1 MHETASAHGGP
12 PPALVFPP
20 ARVTRPVQVTRS
32 SAGRPQALLRVRP
45 ARLSARRHR
54 AHACCA
60 EPRLS
65 KAAPTTMNPPRHQ
78 ATARGIRTI
87 APRSRSYR
95 LAAISHCRRWA
106 QGSGVPLSASP
117 LVAAPPPRGCIPA
130 GFVWPGS
137 PIWEPTRHLMRLNA
151 EVHDQVAG
159 LLSGPYP
166 GRMQSDSEDAD
177 APGGVLYH
185 GQDVGLGAVE
195 QVGREEVARQA
206 RLGLG
211 AQELRPGR
219 TGSALRRVDPGLL
232 QDFPHRRRRYL
243 HSQQACELLELGYRV
258 GASTTRRVLRVLKIP
273 QAPKRRTGTTWRQ
286 FMHAQAA
293 TMLATDFFHMDCAV
307 TLRRLYCLFVIEVG
321 SRYVHILGVTA
332 RS

>member
-1 MHETASAHGGP
+1 
-12 PPALVFPP
+12 
-20 ARVTRPVQVTRS
+20 
-32 SAGRPQALLRVRP
+32 
-45 ARLSARRHR
+45 
-54 AHACCA
+54 
-60 EPRLS
+60 
-65 KAAPTTMNPPRHQ
+65 
-78 ATARGIRTI
+78 
-87 APRSRSYR
+87 
-95 LAAISHCRRWA
+95 
-106 QGSGVPLSASP
+106 
-117 LVAAPPPRGCIPA
+117 
-130 GFVWPGS
+130 
-137 PIWEPTRHLMRLNA
+137 MRLLA

-211 AQELRPGR
+211 ARNCDQAGQDRRCAGSIPAFFRISPESTPLSSLPGR
-219 TGSALRRVDPGLL
+219 LCVDASAVMHRHNRRIHG
-232 QDFPHRRRRYL
+232 
-243 HSQQACELLELGYRV
+243 ELLELGYRV

>member
-1 MHETASAHGGP
+1 
-12 PPALVFPP
+12 
-20 ARVTRPVQVTRS
+20 
-32 SAGRPQALLRVRP
+32 
-45 ARLSARRHR
+45 
-54 AHACCA
+54 
-60 EPRLS
+60 
-65 KAAPTTMNPPRHQ
+65 
-78 ATARGIRTI
+78 
-87 APRSRSYR
+87 
-95 LAAISHCRRWA
+95 
-106 QGSGVPLSASP
+106 
-117 LVAAPPPRGCIPA
+117 
-130 GFVWPGS
+130 
-137 PIWEPTRHLMRLNA
+137 MRLLA

-219 TGSALRRVDPGLL
+219 TGSALRGVDPGLL

-243 HSQQACELLELGYRV
+243 HSHGELLELGYRV
-258 GASTTRRVLRVLKIP
+258 GASTTRRVLRVLKIR

-293 TMLATDFFHMDCAV
+293 TMLATDFFRMDCAV

-332 RS
+332 KS